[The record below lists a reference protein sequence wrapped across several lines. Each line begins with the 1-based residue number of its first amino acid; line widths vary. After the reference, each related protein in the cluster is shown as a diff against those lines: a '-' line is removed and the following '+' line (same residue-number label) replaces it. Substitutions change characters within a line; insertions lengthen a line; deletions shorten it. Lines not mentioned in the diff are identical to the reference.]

1 MTYTHGQFINLF
13 VKNVT
18 PQESTLVKDLDTDE
32 GLITLPF
39 DEQAHPLT
47 ANSEIFVIIYFDER
61 AKQLMASMNLEKHA
75 NKNIKIKEQ
84 QQVNL
89 YILRETPLG
98 FKCIIDGL
106 YIGML
111 YKNEVFQR
119 IDCGGQITGYVTKVR
134 PDQKIDLILRK
145 AGHKATTDIGE
156 KILEELK
163 KNNGFLALTDKTD
176 PEKIYQ
182 LFGVSKKKFKMALGG
197 LYKSRKIIIT
207 DDGIRLV

>member
-106 YIGML
+106 HIGML

-119 IDCGGQITGYVTKVR
+119 IECSDQITGYVTKIR

-182 LFGVSKKKFKMALGG
+182 LFGASKKKFKMALGG

-207 DDGIRLV
+207 DEGIKLI